1 MRSYSPRPII
11 LSVMAY
17 CSSTSC
23 RPANMPIARSGVLT
37 RAGTDFAAEV
47 ARRRSP
53 RERYHRGSGGGISM
67 WHDAVTGPG

>member
-1 MRSYSPRPII
+1 
-11 LSVMAY
+11 
-17 CSSTSC
+17 
-23 RPANMPIARSGVLT
+23 MPIARSGVLT